1 MTGNVTRLL
10 LVVVTA
16 FTLAVGALGMTG
28 GLVRAFVPDR
38 LSHVAPARS
47 ARSGRSAQE
56 KTWQIRTT
64 GRLC

>member
-28 GLVRAFVPDR
+28 GL
-38 LSHVAPARS
+38 RS
-47 ARSGRSAQE
+47 SGATAEISAVIFN
-56 KTWQIRTT
+56 TDPT
-64 GRLC
+64 GGGGN